1 MNNFTKALVEATAK
15 PATVENVVLY
25 HGSNCDFQG
34 FEQEKLGRNTGY
46 VGADSG
52 AFLTS
57 KRNLAEMYAQGAVG
71 SNGGEVTVMEF
82 EVSLNNAKYYDSST
96 EYYRELDALG
106 DKWAVELK
114 EQGYD
119 GVIVRDDLEEV
130 VVFDVGGLKRVVEEK
145 KALQPTP

>member
-1 MNNFTKALVEATAK
+1 MNSFTKALVEAAAK
-15 PATVENVVLY
+15 PATIESVVLY

-34 FEQEKLGRNTGY
+34 FDQHQLGKNTGY
-46 VGADSG
+46 IGSNSG

-71 SNGGEVTVMEF
+71 RHGGEISVMEF
-82 EVSLNNAKYYDSST
+82 EVSLSNAKYYDSST
-96 EYYRELDALG
+96 EYYRELDVLG
-106 DKWAVELK
+106 DKWAVDLK

-130 VVFDVGGLKRVVEEK
+130 VVFDISSLKRVAEEK
-145 KALQPTP
+145 RVLKATP